1 MPKVLNKKTHGVPPS
16 AVYVGRPSP
25 FGNPFP
31 MRQEADRDAVCNLF
45 DAWLEKNPALIER
58 AKREL
63 RGKDLVCWCAPLRC
77 HAETLLRIA
86 NEN

>member
-1 MPKVLNKKTHGVPPS
+1 MPRVLNKRTDGVPAG

-31 MRQEADRDAVCNLF
+31 MRAESDRDAVCNF
-45 DAWLEKNPALIER
+45 YEAWLQKNPALIER

-77 HAETLLRIA
+77 HADTLLRIA
-86 NEN
+86 NED